1 MLNDSNKENYFEL
14 KEKKPKQVGHI
25 YFSISLM
32 KEYVERKEISTS
44 KALDGSILFHNV
56 SNNVYM

>member
-14 KEKKPKQVGHI
+14 KEKEPKQVGHI

-32 KEYVERKEISTS
+32 TFTYVERKEISTS

-56 SNNVYM
+56 YM